1 MQISDLVVPRE
12 EVVEGRFQGVLQAHK
27 VGSSDDRLEND
38 PSRLLSM
45 TYPSN
50 ALETAF
56 DHVDNKLRARD
67 SQGGITLTGPYG
79 AGKSHGLLTLYHLFN
94 SPEMGQEWLDDWEL
108 GLDLPDS
115 ADATILSTSETDADH
130 IWEP

>member
-1 MQISDLVVPRE
+1 MTIFELLTPRE
-12 EVVEGRFQGVLQAHK
+12 EVRKGRFQGVLQAHK
-27 VGSSDDRLEND
+27 VGGSEDRLEND

-56 DHVDNKLRARD
+56 DHVDNKLRGRD
-67 SQGGITLTGPYG
+67 SQGGITLTGPYGG

-108 GLDLPDS
+108 GLDP
-115 ADATILSTSETDADH
+115 
-130 IWEP
+130 